1 MRISRIAA
9 VNLTPI
15 LFLASLAGAQVVNTR
30 LEDQQRQRSEAQLE
44 RRMNDIHLLD
54 QKLEVITRKSR
65 QMPAE
70 PKLSDAARQRVLQVR
85 RVAFED
91 VKQNEKLLA
100 KAGTG
105 IFKLFPD
112 LGCVS
117 KNVVSVAPECNVFVP
132 LSSSFTF
139 RTNGYSDEL
148 YHDIYFKKDQI
159 TSNSFFSQGIFAV
172 VGDSLVDAIEKD
184 HPSLQYLQSYEPATD
199 PKTAV
204 EHARQFQ
211 KGVESNGYQYTD
223 SITPRENVTYVMRI
237 IAYRLDNTLKP
248 VDHETSMN
256 EIMFHSLAFDKRL
269 DMTIV
274 FRLLGRDELGGYTVV
289 WKEMDRREA
298 AKIKF
303 GKGQPLRDFR
313 PHTKS

>member
-15 LFLASLAGAQVVNTR
+15 LFLASLAGAQVVNPR
-30 LEDQQRQRSEAQLE
+30 LEDQQRQSSEAQLE
-44 RRMNDIHLLD
+44 RRMADIHLLN

-70 PKLSDAARQRVLQVR
+70 PKLSDADRQRVLQVR

-91 VKQNEKLLA
+91 VKRHETLLS

-117 KNVVSVAPECNVFVP
+117 KNVVRVAPECDQFVP
-132 LSSSFTF
+132 MSSSFTF
-139 RTNGYSDEL
+139 RTNGYSDEV
-148 YHDIYFKKDQI
+148 YHDIYFTRDQI
-159 TSNSFFSQGIFAV
+159 TSNSFFSQGIFGV
-172 VGDSLVDAIEKD
+172 VGDSLIETIEKD
-184 HPSLQYLQSYEPATD
+184 HPSLEYLRTYEPATD

-204 EHARQFQ
+204 EQAKQFQ
-211 KGVESNGYQYTD
+211 KGVESNGFQYTD
-223 SITPRENVTYVMRI
+223 TITPRENVTYVMRI
-237 IAYRLDNTLKP
+237 IAYRLDNALKP

-256 EIMFHSLAFDKRL
+256 EIMFHSLAFDKRQ
-269 DMTIV
+269 DMIVV
-274 FRLLGRDELGGYTVV
+274 FRLLGRDELGGYTIV
-289 WKEMDRREA
+289 WKEMDRHDA

>member
-1 MRISRIAA
+1 MRIYRITAVSLTPVLFLFSIAA
-9 VNLTPI
+9 GQV
-15 LFLASLAGAQVVNTR
+15 SDRAQE
-30 LEDQQRQRSEAQLE
+30 LQRRQAEAQLE
-44 RRMNDIHLLD
+44 RRMADIHLLE
-54 QKLEVITRKSR
+54 QKLEVITRKPR
-65 QMPAE
+65 EMPVE

-91 VKQNEKLLA
+91 LKQHEKLLA

-117 KNVVSVAPECNVFVP
+117 KNVVRIGPECDRFVP

-159 TSNSFFSQGIFAV
+159 TSNGFFSQGIFGA
-172 VGDSLVDAIEKD
+172 VGDSLIESIEKD
-184 HPSLQYLQSYEPATD
+184 HPSLEYLKSYEPATD
-199 PKTAV
+199 PKTAL

-211 KGVESNGYQYTD
+211 KGVESNGYQYSDT
-223 SITPRENVTYVMRI
+223 ITPRENVTYVMRI
-237 IAYRLDNTLKP
+237 IAYRLDNTLRP
-248 VDHETSMN
+248 VDHETAMN

-269 DMTIV
+269 DMTVV

-289 WKEMDRREA
+289 WKEMDRRDA

-303 GKGQPLRDFR
+303 GKNQPLRDFR